1 MPINRNVNQNIPTFF
16 ELLTSPCI
24 WFYEPNINLNTFY
37 LFFGK
42 STVFFPAAQRQ
53 IIHKF
58 APMDNSFFE
67 KLFSDWS
74 KVYFTEPVACI
85 ISLIAIIL
93 GIKNYRKDNIYNL
106 FILYVISCF
115 ILLSFVDIVRIAL
128 HLPAK
133 NRSIFT
139 ETGNTLFELTEL
151 FVFYYFFL
159 TIIKSNFV
167 QLIMKL
173 CFVVFLVF
181 VFLFFIKITDQSI
194 TKTEVVRLSTL
205 IGSIKF
211 FMMLIP
217 IFTYFFELVGSDPTK
232 YILYSHS
239 LWITSGLFLYCL
251 ATLPFLLISDSLV
264 KSNRSL
270 YLLMFS
276 IHFLSLSFLLLTII
290 KAFTCRRPLIT

>member
-1 MPINRNVNQNIPTFF
+1 
-16 ELLTSPCI
+16 
-24 WFYEPNINLNTFY
+24 
-37 LFFGK
+37 
-42 STVFFPAAQRQ
+42 
-53 IIHKF
+53 
-58 APMDNSFFE
+58 MDNFFLE
-67 KLFSDWS
+67 RLFSDWS
-74 KVYFTEPVACI
+74 RTYFTVPVACI

-93 GIKNYRKDNIYNL
+93 GVKNYRKDKIYTL

-115 ILLSFVDIVRIAL
+115 LLLSFVDIVRIASQ
-128 HLPAK
+128 LPTK

-139 ETGNTLFELTEL
+139 EASNTLFELTEL
-151 FVFYYFFL
+151 IVFYYFFIN
-159 TIIKSNFV
+159 IIKSNFV

-173 CFVVFLVF
+173 SFVVFLIF
-181 VFLFFIKITDQSI
+181 VFLFFIKINDQNFS
-194 TKTEVVRLSTL
+194 KNEVVRLSTI

-217 IFTYFFELVGSDPTK
+217 IFTYFFELIGSDPVK
-232 YILYSHS
+232 DILDSPS

-251 ATLPFLLISDSLV
+251 ATLPFLLISDSLG
-264 KSNRSL
+264 KSDRSL